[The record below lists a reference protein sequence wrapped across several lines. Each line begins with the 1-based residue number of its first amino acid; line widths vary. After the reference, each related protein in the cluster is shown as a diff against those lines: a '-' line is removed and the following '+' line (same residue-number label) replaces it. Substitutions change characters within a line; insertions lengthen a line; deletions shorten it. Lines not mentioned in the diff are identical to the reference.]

1 MEFFK
6 NLKEG
11 LFKSSSSL
19 SDGISNIFL
28 KSKPNES
35 LLEEIEE
42 FMIQSDFGANVAHKF
57 KLILANKKFS
67 EEELKKESFYKI
79 FSEEIK
85 NILQPL
91 EKKILNL
98 NDDFKTIIVCGVNGT
113 GKTTTIGKLSKLF
126 QDHNKKIVVG
136 AADTFRAA
144 AIDQLKVWCNKSNTE
159 MIQSE
164 VGSDPASVA
173 FKTLEYAKNN
183 NKDLCIIDTA
193 GRLQNKKNLM
203 EEFAKI
209 VRVLKKVDPNAPQET
224 WIVLDA
230 TTGQNAI
237 TQIEEFQKIT
247 PLTGIIMTKLDGTA
261 KGGILVSIAD
271 RFKIPIVA
279 IGVGEKEEDLN
290 QFVAEEY
297 SQALIK

>member
-1 MEFFK
+1 MGFLK

-11 LFKSSSSL
+11 LLKSSSNL
-19 SDGISNIFL
+19 SEGISDIFL

-35 LLEEIEE
+35 VLKEIED
-42 FMIQSDFGANVAHKF
+42 FMIQSDFGVSVANKF

-67 EEELKKESFYKI
+67 EEELKKEIFYKI

-85 NILQPL
+85 SILQPL
-91 EKKILNL
+91 EKKIIDSNTG
-98 NDDFKTIIVCGVNGT
+98 FKTIIVCGVNGT

-126 QDHNKKIVVG
+126 KDHNKNIVIG

-144 AIDQLKVWCNKSNTE
+144 AIDQLKVWCDKNNTE

-173 FKTLEYAKNN
+173 FKTLEYAQNN

-209 VRVLKKVDPNAPQET
+209 IRVLKKIDPNAPQET

-237 TQIEEFQKIT
+237 SQIEEFQKIT

-261 KGGILVSIAD
+261 KGGILVAIAD
-271 RFKIPIVA
+271 RFKIPIIA

-290 QFVAEEY
+290 QFIAEEY